1 MLATELLFV
10 YIYCLVDDAI
20 KAGAPPIPRRP
31 GPAPACTDAELL
43 TIALVRHL
51 LGRRSENGFLD
62 EIRRDWPGLFPHL
75 PDQPEVNRRTRWL
88 WGAFE
93 QLRAGWAAAVPADP
107 VQQID
112 TSALPVKHPSRV
124 RGPDGWTGPGNDLAA
139 RFGRDGAHAEWFY
152 GFRLA
157 IRADLGRRI
166 VRAWSIVPAA
176 IDERQVGADLV
187 TGDAAAIDALLQDKG
202 FTGSRFAAEM
212 ASAGIEVIIPPTRA
226 QRQAM
231 PKTLQRLIAAP
242 QPGRV
247 LVQGDHRPDG
257 TRPARSAHLRRTT
270 DQDCCDPR
278 RPHPATD
285 SARRSDLTGNPN
297 SPIAP

>member
-10 YIYCLVDDAI
+10 YVYCLVDDAI
-20 KAGAPPIPRRP
+20 KAGALLIPRRP

-43 TIALVRHL
+43 TIAVVRHL
-51 LGRRSENGFLD
+51 LSRRSENGFLE
-62 EIRRDWPGLFPHL
+62 EIRRDWGHLFPQL

-93 QLRAGWAAAVPADP
+93 QLRAAWAATVPADP

-157 IRADLGRRI
+157 IRTDLGKRI

-176 IDERQVGADLV
+176 IDERQIGTDL
-187 TGDAAAIDALLQDKG
+187 TCGAAATIDALLLDKG

-212 ASAGIEVIIPPTRA
+212 ASGGIDVIIPPT
-226 QRQAM
+226 
-231 PKTLQRLIAAP
+231 
-242 QPGRV
+242 G
-247 LVQGDHRPDG
+247 H
-257 TRPARSAHLRRTT
+257 
-270 DQDCCDPR
+270 
-278 RPHPATD
+278 
-285 SARRSDLTGNPN
+285 SARPCPPPCNG
-297 SPIAP
+297 

>member
-20 KAGAPPIPRRP
+20 KAGALLIPRRP

-51 LGRRSENGFLD
+51 LGRRSENGFLA
-62 EIRRDWPGLFPHL
+62 EIRRDWPHLFPRL

-93 QLRAGWAAAVPADP
+93 QLRAARAATVPADP

-112 TSALPVKHPSRV
+112 TSAIPVKHPSRV
-124 RGPDGWTGPGNDLAA
+124 RGADQWTGPGNDLAA

-157 IRADLGRRI
+157 IGT
-166 VRAWSIVPAA
+166 
-176 IDERQVGADLV
+176 DLV
-187 TGDAAAIDALLQDKG
+187 TGDAAAIDALLLDKG
-202 FTGSRFAAEM
+202 FTGRRFAAEM
-212 ASAGIEVIIPPTRA
+212 ADGGIDVLIPPTRV
-226 QRQAM
+226 QRTTM
-231 PKTLQRLIAAP
+231 PKTLQRLIARLRN
-242 QPGRV
+242 RV
-247 LVQGDHRPDG
+247 ETSFREI
-257 TRPARSAHLRRTT
+257 T
-270 DQDCCDPR
+270 DQMEL
-278 RPHPATD
+278 
-285 SARRSDLTGNPN
+285 ARHGAHTFEGLLTR
-297 SPIAP
+297 

>member
-10 YIYCLVDDAI
+10 YLYCLIDDSI
-20 KAGAPPIPRRP
+20 KAGVLLIPRRP
-31 GPAPACTDAELL
+31 GPVPACTDAELL

-51 LGRRSENGFLD
+51 LGRRSENGFLK
-62 EIRRDWPGLFPHL
+62 EIRRDWGHLFPHL

-93 QLRAGWAAAVPADP
+93 QLRAAWATAVPADP

-124 RGPDGWTGPGNDLAA
+124 RGPDQRTGPGNDLAA
-139 RFGRDGAHAEWFY
+139 RFGRDGAHAGWFC

-157 IRADLGRRI
+157 IRTDLGKRI

-176 IDERQVGADLV
+176 IDERQIGTDLACGGAA
-187 TGDAAAIDALLQDKG
+187 TIDALLLDKG

-212 ASAGIEVIIPPTRA
+212 ASGGIDVIIPPSRA
-226 QRQAM
+226 QRKTM
-231 PKTLQRLIAAP
+231 PKTLQRLIARLRN
-242 QPGRV
+242 RV
-247 LVQGDHRPDG
+247 E
-257 TRPARSAHLRRTT
+257 TSFKEIT
-270 DQDCCDPR
+270 DQMEL
-278 RPHPATD
+278 
-285 SARRSDLTGNPN
+285 ARHGAHTFEGLLTRTVAVLAAHTLPLTELGNTM
-297 SPIAP
+297 

>member
-10 YIYCLVDDAI
+10 YVYCLVDDAI
-20 KAGAPPIPRRP
+20 KASVLSIPRRP

-51 LGRRSENGFLD
+51 LGRRSENGFLA
-62 EIRRDWPGLFPHL
+62 EVRRDWPHLFPHL
-75 PDQPEVNRRTRWL
+75 PGQPEVNRRTRWL

-93 QLRAGWAAAVPADP
+93 QLRAACVAAVPPDP

-124 RGPDGWTGPGNDLAA
+124 RGPDQWTGPGNDLAA

-157 IRADLGRRI
+157 VRTDLGRRL

-176 IDERQVGADLV
+176 VDERQIGTDLV
-187 TGDAAAIDALLQDKG
+187 AGDAASIDALLLDKG
-202 FTGSRFAAEM
+202 FTGIRFAAEM
-212 ASAGIEVIIPPTRA
+212 ASGGIDVIIPPTRK
-226 QRQAM
+226 QRATM
-231 PKTLQRLIAAP
+231 PKTVQRLIARLRN
-242 QPGRV
+242 RV
-247 LVQGDHRPDG
+247 E
-257 TRPARSAHLRRTT
+257 TSFKEIT
-270 DQDCCDPR
+270 DQMDLAR
-278 RPHPATD
+278 HGAHTFEGLLTRTVATL
-285 SARRSDLTGNPN
+285 AAHTLLLTQFTG
-297 SPIAP
+297 AT

>member
-20 KAGAPPIPRRP
+20 KVGVLSIPRRP

-62 EIRRDWPGLFPHL
+62 EIRRDWPGLFPRL

-93 QLRAGWAAAVPADP
+93 QLRATCAAAVPADP

-112 TSALPVKHPSRV
+112 TSAIPVKHTSRV
-124 RGPDGWTGPGNDLAA
+124 RGADQWTGPGNDLTA

-157 IRADLGRRI
+157 IRTDLGTRI

-176 IDERQVGADLV
+176 VDERQIGADLV
-187 TGDAAAIDALLQDKG
+187 AGDAASIDALLLDKG
-202 FTGSRFAAEM
+202 FTGGRFASEM

-226 QRQAM
+226 QRQTM
-231 PKTLQRLIAAP
+231 PRSLQRLIARLRN
-242 QPGRV
+242 RV
-247 LVQGDHRPDG
+247 E
-257 TRPARSAHLRRTT
+257 TSFKEIT
-270 DQDCCDPR
+270 DQMDLAR
-278 RPHPATD
+278 HGAHTFEGLLTRIVATLAAHTLLLTQLAD
-285 SARRSDLTGNPN
+285 AR
-297 SPIAP
+297 

>member
-20 KAGAPPIPRRP
+20 KAGALLIPRRP

-51 LGRRSENGFLD
+51 LGRRSENGFLA
-62 EIRRDWPGLFPHL
+62 EIRRDWPDLFPRL

-93 QLRAGWAAAVPADP
+93 QLRAAWAATVPADP

-112 TSALPVKHPSRV
+112 TSAIPVKHPSRV
-124 RGPDGWTGPGNDLAA
+124 RGPDQRTGPGNDLAV

-157 IRADLGRRI
+157 IRTDLGRRI

-176 IDERQVGADLV
+176 VDERQIGTDLV
-187 TGDAAAIDALLQDKG
+187 TGAAAAIDALLLDKG
-202 FTGSRFAAEM
+202 FTGRRFAAEM
-212 ASAGIEVIIPPTRA
+212 AGGGIDVLIPPTRV
-226 QRQAM
+226 QRTTM
-231 PKTLQRLIAAP
+231 PKTLQRLIARLRN
-242 QPGRV
+242 RV
-247 LVQGDHRPDG
+247 ETSFREI
-257 TRPARSAHLRRTT
+257 T
-270 DQDCCDPR
+270 DQMELGR
-278 RPHPATD
+278 HGAHTFEGL
-285 SARRSDLTGNPN
+285 LTRTVAVLAAHTLLLTELGN
-297 SPIAP
+297 AM